1 MKLMIGYPE
10 QMGFCDERPNQT
22 AMPLSTPGTI
32 AETGPNDR

>member
-10 QMGFCDERPNQT
+10 QMDFCDKWPNKT
-22 AMPLSTPGTI
+22 AMPLSTPGAI